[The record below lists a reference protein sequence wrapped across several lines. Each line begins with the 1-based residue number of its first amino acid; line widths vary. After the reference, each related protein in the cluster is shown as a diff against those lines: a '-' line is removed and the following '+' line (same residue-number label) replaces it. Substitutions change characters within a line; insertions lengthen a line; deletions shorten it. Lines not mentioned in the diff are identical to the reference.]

1 MADSKRLLTKLT
13 LIPFEMVINAIPFF
27 HREKV
32 IWELS
37 KEERTLLQDEWKR
50 IKRRNGEVKIN
61 LHSNSK
67 ELVQRIRADTKR
79 FNKNNVTRTAA
90 YLTFYNKHPEI
101 TWSFLA
107 HMVSR
112 NAGYFMS
119 DLKGEFL
126 PHILEETFLIKL
138 YDMLEKGNSMIFE
151 DAYPQLLLYEESKKR
166 GISLFH
172 LSSNFKIS
180 PFIEGV
186 WEVYIRREDQ
196 SFLLPVA
203 QIINEQSHIE
213 KSLVQTEEYKEL
225 LNSFTYRLQEWLR
238 LSQILFPTWPLK
250 HSIGRNMNHFKDLDE
265 RISLGQNLYATL
277 FQPQFVK
284 KIHSFANTFPHTGS
298 RCDYDDDS
306 FTAFNTSL
314 EKFPKEKLSFFKVK
328 NNTKIY
334 SPFLLDVWKYS
345 FNGPYLGSNWFED
358 EEFVLEKMKL
368 LNKPSP
374 LTWMTY
380 WSGLHKIESV
390 FLFNRYYKLLKK
402 NRNL

>member
-1 MADSKRLLTKLT
+1 MTSKRLFTKLT
-13 LIPFEMVINAIPFF
+13 LIPFEMFINAFPFF

-32 IWELS
+32 IWQLS
-37 KEERTLLQDEWKR
+37 KEQRMLLQDEWKR

-61 LHSNSK
+61 LQSNSK
-67 ELVQRIRADTKR
+67 ELVRRIREETKR
-79 FNKNNVTRTAA
+79 YNKNNVTRTTA

-101 TWSFLA
+101 SWSFLA

-126 PHILEETFLIKL
+126 PHILEETFLTKL

-151 DAYPQLLLYEESKKR
+151 DAYPQLLLYEESKR
-166 GISLFH
+166 TGISLFH
-172 LSSNFKIS
+172 LSHHFNIS

-186 WEVYIRREDQ
+186 WEIYIRQEHQ
-196 SFLLPVA
+196 GFLLPVA

-213 KSLVQTEEYKEL
+213 KALVQTEEYKEL
-225 LNSFTYRLQEWLR
+225 LNSITYRLQEWLK

-250 HSIGRNMNHFKDLDE
+250 QSIGRNMNHFKNLDE
-265 RISLGQNLYATL
+265 RIRLGQNLYSTL
-277 FQPQFVK
+277 FQTQFATN
-284 KIHSFANTFPHTGS
+284 IHRFANAIPHTGS
-298 RCDYDDDS
+298 RCDYDHKS
-306 FTAFNTSL
+306 FTAIYPSPD
-314 EKFPKEKLSFFKVK
+314 KFPKEKLSFFKVK

-334 SPFLLDVWKYS
+334 SPFLLDVWKHNCS
-345 FNGPYLGSNWFED
+345 GPYLGSNWFDD
-358 EEFVLEKMKL
+358 EEYVLKKMKL
-368 LNKPSP
+368 VNKPSP
-374 LTWMTY
+374 STWMTY

-390 FLFNRYYKLLKK
+390 FLFNRYYKMLKK